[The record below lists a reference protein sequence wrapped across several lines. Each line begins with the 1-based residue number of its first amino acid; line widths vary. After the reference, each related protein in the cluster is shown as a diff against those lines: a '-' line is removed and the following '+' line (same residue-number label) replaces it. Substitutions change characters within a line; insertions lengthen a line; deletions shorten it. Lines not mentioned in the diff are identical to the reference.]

1 MSDPEEMVTDFQPT
15 LTRLKL
21 ERLGAALLVGLLL
34 FIVSEF
40 MDWLLYWMKISNVET
55 IVNSVVIAICGAVA
69 AYIWVRYEAERQAR
83 ARDKMILIIE
93 LNHHIQNALT
103 LLSQSATLRD
113 GPEKLR
119 MIDEAIERVKRV
131 LTELV
136 PTVGEVDAPRLY
148 LDDRTPNAPPIDSR
162 S

>member
-1 MSDPEEMVTDFQPT
+1 MTDFQPT

-93 LNHHIQNALT
+93 LNHHIRNALT
-103 LLSQSATLRD
+103 LLSQSATLQE

-119 MIDEAIERVKRV
+119 MIDEALERVKRV

-136 PTVGEVDAPRLY
+136 PTVGEADAPRLY
-148 LDDRTPNAPPIDSR
+148 LEDRTPSAPPIDPKA
-162 S
+162 

>member
-1 MSDPEEMVTDFQPT
+1 MTGIRPT

-55 IVNSVVIAICGAVA
+55 IVNNVVIAVCGAVA

-83 ARDKMILIIE
+83 ARDRMILVIE
-93 LNHHIQNALT
+93 LNHHIRNALT
-103 LLSQSATLRD
+103 LLSQSATLQE

-119 MIDEAIERVKRV
+119 MIDEALERVKRV

-136 PTVGEVDAPRLY
+136 PTVGEADAPRLY
-148 LDDRTPNAPPIDSR
+148 LEDRTPDAPPIDLQA
-162 S
+162 

>member
-1 MSDPEEMVTDFQPT
+1 MVTGIRPRP
-15 LTRLKL
+15 TRLKL

-55 IVNSVVIAICGAVA
+55 IVNNVVIAVCGAVA

-83 ARDKMILIIE
+83 ARDKMILVIE
-93 LNHHIQNALT
+93 LNHHIRNALT
-103 LLSQSATLRD
+103 LLSQSATLQD

-119 MIDEAIERVKRV
+119 MIDEAMERVKRV

-136 PTVGEVDAPRLY
+136 PTVGEADAPRLY
-148 LDDRTPNAPPIDSR
+148 LEDRTPDAPPIDPKA
-162 S
+162 